1 MEIEISGSDSN
12 RERAVLRYIQS
23 KGDKSEQVM
32 GRGGALFFS
41 MARVVQVV
49 LQLIHHHIPRSRTA
63 LDIPT
68 LPSPPLDFMV
78 LTSLMRA

>member
-1 MEIEISGSDSN
+1 M
-12 RERAVLRYIQS
+12 QS

-32 GRGGALFFS
+32 GRGEALFFS

-68 LPSPPLDFMV
+68 LPSLIFQGTDLSHESIGAVIQVIFHQK
-78 LTSLMRA
+78 ACQCFY